1 MMVWNKHRY
10 IYYIETLHD
19 FQGTLYNLI
28 YKCRVMVI
36 QIVILLI
43 FRDWLESC
51 LQHLDVMDRLEDDLQ
66 LWQVPLGVLHV
77 LHVARQQRPQPLHVA
92 GADVVGVQLNLL
104 ESDDVHHDDT
114 DVPL

>member
-1 MMVWNKHRY
+1 
-10 IYYIETLHD
+10 
-19 FQGTLYNLI
+19 
-28 YKCRVMVI
+28 
-36 QIVILLI
+36 
-43 FRDWLESC
+43 
-51 LQHLDVMDRLEDDLQ
+51 MDRLEDDLQ
-66 LWQVPLGVLHV
+66 LWQVPLGV